1 MHSTSSGIPNQQSI
15 CQACGICCDGSLF
28 ESADIDA
35 SGPGGSWPIDV
46 VQALSAGKKLP
57 QPCPAF
63 QKNLCVIYPDRPQ
76 VCQGFSCRLLNEYTA
91 GAIDLEGALSVVQ
104 ATKIL
109 KLAFAEAMTEATGVA
124 SGGSPQAVF
133 NQFSSAF
140 KEEFDTAQFKR
151 KHSKVLL
158 IYARLQHQLK
168 TRFHHPEEESS
179 PVCAATEGGGIS
191 SRG

>member
-1 MHSTSSGIPNQQSI
+1 M
-15 CQACGICCDGSLF
+15 CCDGSLF
-28 ESADIDA
+28 DSADIDA
-35 SGPGGSWPIDV
+35 SGPGKSWPIEV
-46 VQALSAGKKLP
+46 TQALSAGKKLP
-57 QPCPAF
+57 LPCPAF

-76 VCQGFSCRLLNEYTA
+76 VCQGFSCRLLDEYST
-91 GAIDLEGALSVVQ
+91 GAIDREVALSVVQ
-104 ATKIL
+104 ASKIL
-109 KLAFAEAMTEATGVA
+109 KLAFAEAMTEATGLA
-124 SGGSPQAVF
+124 SGGPPQAVF

-168 TRFHHPEEESS
+168 TRFHQPEEESS
-179 PVCAATEGGGIS
+179 TVRAATEDGGII